1 MSGSSSGSPD
11 RKRARLDDENEN
23 HDQAPRPCCSCE
35 RLCETGS
42 GHNWVN
48 MGPPSSGTIRFW
60 NRVGT
65 YQYID
70 WERAVTGDYG
80 TYVPLCRS
88 CMKSIRLGI
97 LKIESVPETSDAQ
110 AIAIN
115 MLAEQ
120 LYHKVQKIVIQE

>member
-1 MSGSSSGSPD
+1 MSGSGSGSPE

-23 HDQAPRPCCSCE
+23 QAPRPCYSCE
-35 RLCETGS
+35 QLCETGS

-60 NRVGT
+60 SCIGT
-65 YQYID
+65 YQFID
-70 WERAVTGDYG
+70 WEKAVTGVYG

-88 CMKSIRLGI
+88 CMKSIRSAI
-97 LKIESVPETSDAQ
+97 VNIENVHGAE
-110 AIAIN
+110 AIAIS

-120 LYHKVQKIVIQE
+120 IYYKVQKIVIQE